1 LTPIVSIII
10 PTYNRLDSLLKTLES
25 IQAQSRQSYE
35 VIIIDD
41 NGEDGTSQALAGMDK
56 VCVLVNATRQG
67 PSYGR
72 NRGIKEARGEYVWF
86 LDSDVTLPDQ
96 NLLERMV
103 ATFSANPET
112 GSLGGE
118 IVVHEQQAGF
128 AYGRKILWNAQNK
141 RVPSSAGNSD
151 LVKCDYL
158 ATCNCFTRKEYAQ
171 RLNGFDERFVF
182 GAEDMD
188 FGFRLKEFGYHN
200 YVRHDLAVLHYH
212 EKKGR
217 YADETV
223 RYQTTR
229 IIFARKHFSRFR
241 ILAMFLV
248 DVLSASV
255 FYIVLIPKL
264 VYMIITGRKILAQ
277 NLAGGLNMVKPYFA
291 KQLE

>member
-1 LTPIVSIII
+1 MMPLVSIII
-10 PTYNRLDSLLKTLES
+10 PTYKRIESLLKTLGS
-25 IQAQSRQSYE
+25 IQCQSSQCFE
-35 VIIIDD
+35 VIVIVDA
-41 NGEDGTSQALAGMDK
+41 GEDGTSHALAGMDN
-56 VCVLVNATRQG
+56 VQVFVNETRQG

-72 NRGIKEARGEYVWF
+72 NRGISVARGEYVWF
-86 LDSDVTLPDQ
+86 LDSDVSLPDQ
-96 NLLERMV
+96 DLLERMIV
-103 ATFSANPET
+103 TFVANPET

-118 IVVHEQQAGF
+118 IVVHEQQTDL
-128 AYGRKILWNAQNK
+128 AYGRKVLWNAQNE
-141 RVPSSAGNSD
+141 RVIAVSGENS

-188 FGFRLKEFGYHN
+188 FGVRLKGLGYHN

-229 IIFARKHFSRFR
+229 IIFARKHFSRFK
-241 ILAMFLV
+241 ILAMLLADTMTALIFYTVLV
-248 DVLSASV
+248 
-255 FYIVLIPKL
+255 PKL
-264 VYMIITGRKILAQ
+264 VYMMISGRKVLAQ
-277 NLAGGLNMVKPYFA
+277 NLTGGFNLVKPYF
-291 KQLE
+291 LNI